1 MTPPR
6 GRLSAESVHGQPVEL
21 DSMSGRERGTPLV
34 HYLLMYDVVEDYVTR
49 RAPLRAA
56 HIGLAREAA
65 ARGELVLGGALNPPE
80 GVVLLFRGESP
91 AAAEAFAAADPYVQN
106 GLVKSWKVR
115 EWTTVVGPDAQVKL
129 PDVIS

>member
-21 DSMSGRERGTPLV
+21 DSMSDRERGTPLV